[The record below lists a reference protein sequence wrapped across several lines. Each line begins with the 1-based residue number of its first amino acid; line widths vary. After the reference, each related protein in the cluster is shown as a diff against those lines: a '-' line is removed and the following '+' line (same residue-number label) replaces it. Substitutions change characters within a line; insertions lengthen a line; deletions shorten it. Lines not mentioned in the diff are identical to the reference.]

1 MAVHRKSGGVGDR
14 VLEGRHVIILFVII
28 LLFSGLFFTLGFVMG
43 RNQYDGNVLADRLP
57 KIGAFD
63 PLTAPKP
70 LPGKHPNAAAPLPVQ
85 TPPSDAKPNNP
96 SWDVHEFDGA
106 KNQNERLQTPASDPA
121 PQRNPPAVVKNAS
134 APVVIAPRNKPAA
147 PIPSGSFSLQV
158 AALKSQTDAFDL
170 ATRLQKQKF
179 PAFVV
184 TPQDDKFYRVQ
195 VGPYLDQKSAD
206 AAKKG
211 LDAAG
216 FKAIVKH

>member
-1 MAVHRKSGGVGDR
+1 

-43 RNQYDGNVLADRLP
+43 RNQDDGNVLADRLP
-57 KIGAFD
+57 KIGALD
-63 PLTAPKP
+63 PFTAPKP
-70 LPGKHPNAAAPLPVQ
+70 LPGKHPNAAATPTPVQ

-106 KNQNERLQTPASDPA
+106 KNQNDRLQTPASNPA
-121 PQRNPPAVVKNAS
+121 PQRNSPAVIKNTS
-134 APVVIAPRNKPAA
+134 APVAVASRNNPAA
-147 PIPSGSFSLQV
+147 VPMIPSGSVTLQV
-158 AALKSQTDAFDL
+158 AALKNQNDAFDL

-184 TPQDDKFYRVQ
+184 TAQDDKFYRVQ
-195 VGPYLDQKSAD
+195 VGPYADQKSVD
-206 AAKKG
+206 VAKKG

>member
-1 MAVHRKSGGVGDR
+1 M
-14 VLEGRHVIILFVII
+14 LEGRHVIILFVII

-57 KIGAFD
+57 KIGGLDQF
-63 PLTAPKP
+63 TVPKP
-70 LPGKHPNAAAPLPVQ
+70 LPGKHPNAAAPPPPQ
-85 TPPSDAKPNNP
+85 TPPSDAKPSNP
-96 SWDVHEFDGA
+96 SWDTHEFDGT
-106 KNQNERLQTPASDPA
+106 KNQNDRLQPANDPA
-121 PQRNPPAVVKNAS
+121 PQRNPPAVVKNTS
-134 APVVIAPRNKPAA
+134 APVATAPRNKPVAA
-147 PIPSGSFSLQV
+147 PMIPSGSVTLQV
-158 AALKSQTDAFDL
+158 AALKNQNDAFDL

-184 TPQDDKFYRVQ
+184 SAQDDKFFRVQ
-195 VGPYLDQKSAD
+195 VGPYPDQKSVD